1 MTAAH
6 LASAHLIAAG
16 SSGGHD
22 TRLILAALIGIAVI
36 IALITFAKLNP
47 FLSLTIGALLVGAI
61 AGLGMDKTVASF
73 GTGVGATVASVG
85 TLIALGAIFGK
96 LLADSGGADQLVDT
110 IVGRSSERAL
120 PWAMALVGMIIGLP
134 MFFEIGLVLL
144 MPVILLVARRSGLP
158 LMRVA
163 IPALAGLSAMHGF
176 VPPHPG
182 PLAAVGALNADL
194 GLTLG
199 LGVLVAVPTVIV
211 GGPLFSRFVARWV
224 DVPVPE
230 LFLGAAV
237 EDRARLAPAA
247 TGTATASG
255 PGTGSGTPTG
265 TATASGPATGPA
277 TRSDGAVGTGT
288 GSGSVAVTAD
298 ELTGEP
304 GTGSRPAYR
313 RPSFGVTLTTVLLP
327 VVLMLA
333 KAIADVVD
341 ENGNGAGKRALDF
354 IGTPLIALLLA
365 VLLALYTFGVGIG
378 FDKERLSAI
387 VDQALPP
394 IAGILLIVA
403 AGGGLKQVLVDSG
416 ISKIIASWVEGS
428 TVSPLLLAWFVAVLI
443 RLATGSATVA
453 TITTAGILQP
463 VAETLSNTHLS
474 LLVLAIGAG
483 SLFFSHVNDA
493 GFWLT
498 KQYFGLSISQ
508 NIKSWSIMETILSVT
523 GVLMVLALSVVI

>member
-1 MTAAH
+1 MTVTA
-6 LASAHLIAAG
+6 AHLIAAG
-16 SSGGHD
+16 SSGSHD
-22 TRLILAALIGIAVI
+22 TRLVLAALIGIAVI
-36 IALITFAKLNP
+36 IALITFLKLNP

-110 IVGRSSERAL
+110 IVGRSSERTL

-158 LMRVA
+158 LLRVA

-211 GGPLFSRFVARWV
+211 GGPLFSRLAARWV

-230 LFLGAAV
+230 LFLGSAV
-237 EDRARLAPAA
+237 EEPGRLETARAGTRSPAA
-247 TGTATASG
+247 TGSTATGSG
-255 PGTGSGTPTG
+255 TATGSTATGSGTALGTGSGT
-265 TATASGPATGPA
+265 AL
-277 TRSDGAVGTGT
+277 GTGT
-288 GSGSVAVTAD
+288 GAGSVAASAD
-298 ELTGEP
+298 NLVAGGPRP
-304 GTGSRPAYR
+304 GLR

-341 ENGNGAGKRALDF
+341 ENGKGVLKRSLDF

-365 VLLALYTFGVGIG
+365 VLLAIYTFGIGIG
-378 FDKERLSAI
+378 FDKERLSAT
-387 VDQALPP
+387 VDEALPP

-428 TVSPLLLAWFVAVLI
+428 TISPLLLAWFVAVLI

-463 VAETLSNTHLS
+463 VAETLSNSHLS

-498 KQYFGLSISQ
+498 KQYFGLSVSQ
-508 NIKSWSIMETILSVT
+508 NIKSWSIMETILSVS
-523 GVLMVLALSVVI
+523 GILVVLALSVVI

>member
-1 MTAAH
+1 MTAVS
-6 LASAHLIAAG
+6 LLAAG

-22 TRLILAALIGIAVI
+22 TRLVLAALIGIAVI
-36 IALITFAKLNP
+36 IALITLAKLNP

-96 LLADSGGADQLVDT
+96 LLADSGGADQIVDT

-158 LMRVA
+158 LMRIA

-230 LFLGAAV
+230 LFLGAPV
-237 EDRARLAPAA
+237 EEQSRLAPARA
-247 TGTATASG
+247 ETSAAAGPDVAVGRDPAIGTGTAV
-255 PGTGSGTPTG
+255 GTVGRDT
-265 TATASGPATGPA
+265 
-277 TRSDGAVGTGT
+277 AVGTGT

-298 ELTGEP
+298 ELSPDGP
-304 GTGSRPAYR
+304 RPAYR
-313 RPSFGVTLTTVLLP
+313 RPNFGITLTTVLLP

-365 VLLALYTFGVGIG
+365 VLLALYTFGVGVG
-378 FDKERLSAI
+378 FDKERLSGI

-463 VAETLSNTHLS
+463 VAETLTNTHLS

-498 KQYFGLSISQ
+498 KQYFGLSVAQ

-523 GVLMVLALSVVI
+523 GILLVLALSVVI